1 MVDKALQLEE
11 PSTLDLFDRWGSRI
25 PTLQYGD
32 WYLYSFSSMVIRT
45 NSPVWR
51 LFFYLRAQW
60 QLRAGQVIMTCIFM
74 LLRDFHILNCLLC
87 LLLFM
92 LMPVVGLIFN
102 SGSEPVHFGYI
113 DIIWSFV
120 SMDAETTV
128 GIGEMW
134 LCGFCLIWVLRLHF
148 LFGSSV
154 PGEGQVWLQLGYGFH
169 VWSYDG
175 SDSLWS
181 MKWWSRSLYLFLIL
195 QLIMRFSLRLQLPSG
210 ILEKSPLHE
219 LEPGLVLVVCLLDDM
234 QRVLRWHNPYFLE
247 DLDI

>member
-1 MVDKALQLEE
+1 MAWFASFIYVAIFSGRKKVLSILSLLHYHLFIYFWAMVDKALQLEE

-60 QLRAGQVIMTCIFM
+60 QLGAGQVIMTCIFL

-87 LLLFM
+87 VLLFT

-120 SMDAETTV
+120 SMDA
-128 GIGEMW
+128 
-134 LCGFCLIWVLRLHF
+134 
-148 LFGSSV
+148 
-154 PGEGQVWLQLGYGFH
+154 
-169 VWSYDG
+169 
-175 SDSLWS
+175 
-181 MKWWSRSLYLFLIL
+181 
-195 QLIMRFSLRLQLPSG
+195 
-210 ILEKSPLHE
+210 
-219 LEPGLVLVVCLLDDM
+219 
-234 QRVLRWHNPYFLE
+234 
-247 DLDI
+247 